1 MNMCVMSGFL
11 GKDPEMRYSQN
22 GNGVATLSLAVRR
35 EFKKDKDPETDWFKC
50 TAFGKKAE
58 FCEKYLTKGSRVII
72 RGKVQNDDYEKD
84 GVKRYGT
91 QIIIEDIEFAES
103 KKSSDKAESNSTD
116 TAKDDEF
123 MNIPD
128 GIDDELPFN

>member
-91 QIIIEDIEFAES
+91 QIIIEDIVERA
-103 KKSSDKAESNSTD
+103 TYR
-116 TAKDDEF
+116 
-123 MNIPD
+123 
-128 GIDDELPFN
+128 